1 MRRVFIFSVL
11 IVLLLA
17 NVSIV
22 TAGSKWYSGGTL
34 HKATVWRWKNAT
46 YTNKLATAA
55 DWCMNIPS
63 IKKSRNRNIENLR
76 PYAIQLMR
84 CVDEACAGQGYEK
97 MRVSKVAASCL
108 ILMGYN
114 L

>member
-22 TAGSKWYSGGTL
+22 TAGNKWYSGGTL
-34 HKATVWRWKNAT
+34 HNATVWRWKNAT
-46 YTNKLATAA
+46 YTNKLATSA
-55 DWCMNIPS
+55 DWCMKIPS
-63 IKKSRNRNIENLR
+63 IKRSINRNIENLR
-76 PYAIQLMR
+76 PYAIQLIR
-84 CVDEACAGQGYEK
+84 CMDEACAGQGYEK
-97 MRVSKVAASCL
+97 TRAVTVAASCL
-108 ILMGYN
+108 LLMGYS